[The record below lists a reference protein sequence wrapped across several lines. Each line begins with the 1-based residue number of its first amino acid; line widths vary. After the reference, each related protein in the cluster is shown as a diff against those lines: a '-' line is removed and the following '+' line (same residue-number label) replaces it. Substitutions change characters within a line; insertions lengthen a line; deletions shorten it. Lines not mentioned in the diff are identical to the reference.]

1 MRNFPHPSGIIR
13 IRKLDRRA
21 NSVWPTLTL
30 PLLVLS
36 FLAGCDIVEP
46 DPASH
51 LRGTYV
57 LRMFQGYPLPY
68 FDYRTQESRLGG
80 FLHLGTRDRYEKVD
94 SAGYGELVTTGTF
107 LLRQDKVALVS
118 NAGDVESYE
127 VADGI
132 LKSPGAVYVR
142 EGREI
147 PPEYTWRLY
156 RLGTCDGLAPTTVD
170 GCGGKPVYASL
181 IWLTDSHRYY
191 LADSGPGATTRR
203 SGSYAMTGEE
213 ILMPGMPAE
222 RYVGTLRGDSLMLG
236 TWLYLRR
243 E

>member
-1 MRNFPHPSGIIR
+1 MRYSPHATGMFRIMKLSG
-13 IRKLDRRA
+13 RA
-21 NSVWPTLTL
+21 KRVCRSLMP
-30 PLLVLS
+30 PLLVVS
-36 FLAGCDIVEP
+36 FLAGCDTVEP

-68 FDYRTQESRLGG
+68 HDLRTQLSRRGGVLRLGSG
-80 FLHLGTRDRYEKVD
+80 DRYEKVD
-94 SAGYGELVTTGTF
+94 SAFSWDAVTTGTF

-118 NAGDVESYE
+118 DAGDVESYE
-127 VADGI
+127 VVDGI
-132 LKSPGAVYVR
+132 LKSPGAIYIR

-147 PPEYTWRLY
+147 PPEYSWRLY
-156 RLGTCDGLAPTTVD
+156 RLETCDGVAPTTLD
-170 GCGGKPVYASL
+170 GCGGKPVYSSL

-203 SGSYAMTGEE
+203 SGSYAVTGEE
-213 ILMPGMPAE
+213 ILMPGMPEE

>member
-1 MRNFPHPSGIIR
+1 MPEFPHLSGSVR
-13 IRKLDRRA
+13 IA
-21 NSVWPTLTL
+21 NLNGCAKSLCRSLMPV
-30 PLLVLS
+30 LLVLS
-36 FLAGCDIVEP
+36 FLAGCDTVEP

-68 FDYRTQESRLGG
+68 FDLETRVSRRGG
-80 FLHLGTRDRYEKVD
+80 ALHLNRGDRYEKVD
-94 SAGYGELVTTGTF
+94 SAFSWEAVTTGTF

-118 NAGDVESYE
+118 DAGDVESYE
-127 VADGI
+127 VSDGI
-132 LKSPGAVYVR
+132 LKSAGEIYVR
-142 EGREI
+142 ERREI
-147 PPEYTWRLY
+147 PPEYTWRVF
-156 RLGTCDGLAPTTVD
+156 RLETCDGQAPTIVE
-170 GCGGKPVYASL
+170 GCGGKPVYSSI
-181 IWLTDSHRYY
+181 IWLMDSHDYY

-203 SGSYAMTGEE
+203 SGFYAMTGEE
-213 ILMPGMPAE
+213 ILMPGMPEE